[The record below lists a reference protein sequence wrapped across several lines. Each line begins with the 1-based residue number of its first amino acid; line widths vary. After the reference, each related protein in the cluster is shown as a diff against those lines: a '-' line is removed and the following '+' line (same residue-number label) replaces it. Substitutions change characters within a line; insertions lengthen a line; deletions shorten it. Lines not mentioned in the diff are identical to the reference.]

1 MAKATSV
8 FFCQECGCESPRWM
22 GRCPGCAAWNTFVEE
37 RHSKKERK
45 SAAAG
50 KQAKSSPCPIT
61 SVIAEQQERLQTGIG
76 EFDRA
81 LGGGIMPASAVLLTG
96 DPGIGKSTLLLQVAG
111 SLARRG
117 HTLLYVS
124 GEESAY
130 QIKLRGER
138 LQACHPNLLL
148 APETDLSLIREYID
162 ASKPE
167 AVVVDS
173 VQTIYDPL
181 LTSSPGSISQVRDGA
196 ASLITAAKEKGIAMF
211 LVGHVTKEGLIAGP
225 KVLEH
230 MVDCV
235 LTFEGERHHSYRILR
250 TVKNRFGT
258 ASEIGVF
265 TMEEKGLREVT
276 NPSEF
281 FVTQRVQDA
290 AGSVVVASME
300 GTRPLLV
307 EIQSLVTPSRLP
319 APRRMATGLD
329 YNRVSL
335 IMAVLEKKTGLFLH
349 DHDAFV
355 KVVGGVRLEEPAVD
369 LGLAVSL
376 ASGFKNR
383 PVGKRDI
390 FIGEVGLTGEIRSVN
405 RVPERVREG
414 MRLGFNRFFVPAPA
428 EEKVRA
434 LEGLDLIPVA
444 TLDEALGICLGG

>member
-1 MAKATSV
+1 MAKSSTV
-8 FFCQECGCESPRWM
+8 FFCQACGYESPRWM
-22 GRCPGCAAWNTFVEE
+22 GRCPGCTAWNTFVEE
-37 RHSKKERK
+37 RYSKGDKK
-45 SAAAG
+45 KAAG
-50 KQAKSSPCPIT
+50 EKKTASLPRPIT
-61 SVIAEQQERLQTGIG
+61 SVEAEAEERLQTGIG

-81 LGGGIMPASAVLLTG
+81 LGGGVMPSSVVLLAG
-96 DPGIGKSTLLLQVAG
+96 DPGIGKSTLLLQASAG
-111 SLARRG
+111 LARQG
-117 HTLLYVS
+117 HSLLYVS

-138 LQACHPNLLL
+138 LQACHDNLLL
-148 APETDLSLIREYID
+148 APETDISLILTYIEKT
-162 ASKPE
+162 SPKV
-167 AVVVDS
+167 VVVDS

-181 LTSSPGSISQVRDGA
+181 LTSSTGSISQVRDC
-196 ASLITAAKEKGIAMF
+196 TAAFIRVAKERGIAIF

-235 LTFEGERHHSYRILR
+235 LSFEGERHHNYRILR
-250 TVKNRFGT
+250 TVKNRFGPT
-258 ASEIGVF
+258 SEIGVF
-265 TMEEKGLREVT
+265 TMGEEGLNEVT

-281 FVTQRVQDA
+281 FVTQRLKDA

-329 YNRVSL
+329 YNRVNL
-335 IMAVLEKKTGLFLH
+335 ILAVLEKKTGLFLQ

-383 PVGKRDI
+383 PVGSRDI
-390 FIGEVGLTGEIRSVN
+390 YIGEVGLTGEIRTVN
-405 RVPERVREG
+405 RVLERVREG
-414 MRLGFNRFFVPAPA
+414 ERLGFTRFYVPAPA
-428 EEKVRA
+428 EKKV
-434 LEGLDLIPVA
+434 LGMKHLDVVPVA
-444 TLDEALGICLGG
+444 TLRDALELSLGR